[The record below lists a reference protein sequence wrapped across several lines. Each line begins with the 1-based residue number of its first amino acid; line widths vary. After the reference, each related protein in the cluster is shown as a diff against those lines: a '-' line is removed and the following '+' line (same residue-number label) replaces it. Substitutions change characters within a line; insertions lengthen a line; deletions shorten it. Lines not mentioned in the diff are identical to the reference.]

1 MHALLQFLLQHGYL
15 VLVLWVFLEQAGL
28 PFPSTPLLL
37 AAGAV
42 SGSPVKEHL
51 NFFLCL
57 FLAVFASVLADNVW
71 YQLGRHKG
79 IKVLQWLCRISLE
92 PDSCVRRTE
101 GLFERQGARSLL
113 VAKFI
118 PGLGAVATPLAGIFH
133 MRLRR
138 FLLFDTLG
146 ALLWAGT
153 FLGLGYLFAGQI
165 ELIGARASQMGGSLL
180 VVLLALFVS
189 YIFAKFVARERF
201 LRTLRIGRITVDEL
215 KQKIDAGEDLSIV
228 DLRHSLDFEADPETI
243 PGAVHIDS
251 KDLTEKKDVLP
262 VGREII
268 LYCT

>member
-1 MHALLQFLLQHGYL
+1 MHSLLEFLLHHGYL
-15 VLVLWVFLEQAGL
+15 VLALWVFLEQAGL
-28 PFPSTPLLL
+28 PLPSSPLLL

-42 SGSPVKEHL
+42 SGFPGKEHL
-51 NFFLCL
+51 NFFACL
-57 FLAVFASVLADNVW
+57 FLAVFASVLADNIW

-101 GLFERQGARSLL
+101 GLFERQGAHSLL

-118 PGLGAVATPLAGIFH
+118 PGLSAVATPLSGIFH

-146 ALLWAGT
+146 ALLWVGT
-153 FLGLGYLFAGQI
+153 FLGLGYLFADQI
-165 ELIGARASQMGGSLL
+165 EVIGARASQMGGSLL
-180 VVLLALFVS
+180 VLLLAVFVS
-189 YIFAKFVARERF
+189 YIFAKFVARQRF
-201 LRTLRIGRITVDEL
+201 LRKLRISRITVDEL
-215 KQKIDAGEDLSIV
+215 KKKIDAGEELSIV
-228 DLRHSLDFEADPETI
+228 DLRHSLDFEADPDTI

-251 KDLTEKKDVLP
+251 KELTDKKDLLP
-262 VGREII
+262 PDREII

>member
-1 MHALLQFLLQHGYL
+1 MHSLLQFVLHHGYL

-28 PFPSTPLLL
+28 PLPSTPLLL
-37 AAGAV
+37 AAGAL
-42 SGSPVKEHL
+42 SGAPGKDRL
-51 NFFLCL
+51 NFAACL
-57 FLAVFASVLADNVW
+57 LLTVFACILADNIW

-118 PGLGAVATPLAGIFH
+118 PGLSAVATPLAGIFH

-138 FLLFDTLG
+138 FLLFDALG
-146 ALLWAGT
+146 AFLWVGT
-153 FLGLGYLFAGQI
+153 FLGLGYAFADQI
-165 ELIGARASQMGGSLL
+165 ESIGARASQMGGSLL
-180 VVLLALFVS
+180 VFLVAVFAA
-189 YIFAKFVARERF
+189 YIFAKFVARQRF
-201 LRTLRIGRITVDEL
+201 IRKLRISRITVDEL
-215 KQKIDAGEDLSIV
+215 KQKIDAGEELSIV

-251 KDLTEKKDVLP
+251 KELTAKNDLLP
-262 VGREII
+262 RDREII